1 MALLH
6 PMHLALVALVA
17 LLVFGPR
24 KLPELARGVGEAMKE
39 LKQTLH
45 GEAELEAGAAAGS
58 APGWKLGVPV
68 RPPPTPRGGTPGS
81 RKGPPP
87 EAGWGG
93 REPGFQSGV

>member
-6 PMHLALVALVA
+6 PIHLALVALVV

-45 GEAELEAGAAAGS
+45 GDAEPEPGVWPTAGAG
-58 APGWKLGVPV
+58 
-68 RPPPTPRGGTPGS
+68 PRS
-81 RKGPPP
+81 D
-87 EAGWGG
+87 A
-93 REPGFQSGV
+93 

>member
-6 PMHLALVALVA
+6 PMHLALLALVV

-45 GEAELEAGAAAGS
+45 ADEELEPGAGAAS
-58 APGWKLGVPV
+58 APD
-68 RPPPTPRGGTPGS
+68 
-81 RKGPPP
+81 
-87 EAGWGG
+87 
-93 REPGFQSGV
+93 

>member
-6 PMHLALVALVA
+6 PMHLALVALVV

-45 GEAELEAGAAAGS
+45 SGDQ
-58 APGWKLGVPV
+58 
-68 RPPPTPRGGTPGS
+68 
-81 RKGPPP
+81 P
-87 EAGWGG
+87 EPMSPAD
-93 REPGFQSGV
+93 R